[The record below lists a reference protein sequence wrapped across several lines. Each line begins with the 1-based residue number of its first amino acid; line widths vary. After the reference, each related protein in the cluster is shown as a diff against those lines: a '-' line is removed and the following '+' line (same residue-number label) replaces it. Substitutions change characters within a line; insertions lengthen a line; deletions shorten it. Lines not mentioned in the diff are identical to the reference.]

1 MQKETR
7 KLTVQLTDLE
17 VENYGRE
24 LASCLVKIETL
35 NEQRKAITQTID
47 PLKKRSTVLS
57 QTIEDGNEI
66 RDIECSWQYDWS
78 RSERSLYRLDTGEI
92 VETDIIPEHEKQ
104 QHLI

>member
-57 QTIEDGNEI
+57 
-66 RDIECSWQYDWS
+66 
-78 RSERSLYRLDTGEI
+78 
-92 VETDIIPEHEKQ
+92 
-104 QHLI
+104 

>member
-57 QTIEDGNEI
+57 QTIEDGHEI
-66 RDIECSWQYDWS
+66 REVECTWEYDWAS
-78 RSERSLYRLDTGEI
+78 DQRSLYRLDTGELI
-92 VETDIIPEHEKQ
+92 DTCIIPEHEKQ